1 MKRKIL
7 VTYIMSLVMI
17 SVTSVSL
24 DRAFVTADTSWVL
37 LATLAGILLLISIM
51 LTFSEWKK

>member
-1 MKRKIL
+1 
-7 VTYIMSLVMI
+7 MSLVMI